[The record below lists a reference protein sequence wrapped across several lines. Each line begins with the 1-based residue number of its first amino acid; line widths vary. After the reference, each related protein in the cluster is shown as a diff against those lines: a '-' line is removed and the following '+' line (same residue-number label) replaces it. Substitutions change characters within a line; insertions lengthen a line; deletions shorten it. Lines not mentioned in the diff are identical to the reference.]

1 MSNKCSTNDDD
12 EGVSLRPSTSVRD
25 DDAPALMTIRQFKP
39 CGARD
44 DRLTIG
50 SPLYARRGLETI
62 VNATG
67 RTNLNSVALWAIAR
81 GLGRFAEWTEIET
94 ICAARATLL
103 RCGSADLV
111 QLDEWRYQLA
121 ARDGHTR
128 LFLRCVSS
136 ADSGRCADRARG
148 LGLSTSTHGARN
160 RGRHRRSVAAGR
172 LAASVGDRV
181 ARVSS
186 RTPAAC
192 RTRGR
197 TGQARPVT
205 AAPRRRACL
214 VGRHFHGGLTAKSG
228 VGHMDAPCAYTKDL
242 WAQRASERP
251 TGHMATAPASTCPSH
266 GFSPPTGSANFAH
279 RLFTVIGVNARVSS
293 ASSNPRILA
302 NSRPLKY
309 CSSSGL

>member
-1 MSNKCSTNDDD
+1 VSNKCSTNDDD

-39 CGARD
+39 CGGRD

-67 RTNLNSVALWAIAR
+67 RTNLNSVALWALAR

-103 RCGSADLV
+103 QCGSADLV

-148 LGLSTSTHGARN
+148 LGLSTSTYGALAIVAGIVDLSLPGDLPRVLVTELREFR
-160 RGRHRRSVAAGR
+160 RG
-172 LAASVGDRV
+172 L
-181 ARVSS
+181 
-186 RTPAAC
+186 
-192 RTRGR
+192 
-197 TGQARPVT
+197 
-205 AAPRRRACL
+205 RRRAAL
-214 VGRHFHGGLTAKSG
+214 ADELAKR
-228 VGHMDAPCAYTKDL
+228 
-242 WAQRASERP
+242 AQLLPHLE
-251 TGHMATAPASTCPSH
+251 GE
-266 GFSPPTGSANFAH
+266 
-279 RLFTVIGVNARVSS
+279 RVSWDD
-293 ASSNPRILA
+293 IFTED
-302 NSRPLKY
+302 
-309 CSSSGL
+309 